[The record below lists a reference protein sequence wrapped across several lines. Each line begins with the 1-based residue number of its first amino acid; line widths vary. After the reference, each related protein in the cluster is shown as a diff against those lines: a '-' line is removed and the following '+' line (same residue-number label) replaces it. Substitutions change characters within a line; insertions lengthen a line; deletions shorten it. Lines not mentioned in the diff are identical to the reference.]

1 MITDMAW
8 ADVDDDGD
16 PDMVIVGDW
25 MPVKIF
31 INNKDIFTDESET
44 I

>member
-8 ADVDDDGD
+8 ADVDNDGD
-16 PDMVIVGDW
+16 QDMVIVGDW

-31 INNKDIFTDESET
+31 INDNGI
-44 I
+44 IYR